1 MTDSQHFS
9 SVIAPPAPQEI
20 LLGCYSL
27 CSWAP
32 HLSHTLPRAALA
44 PGYTTRQTHI
54 RNEWES
60 LSGNPV
66 SQIQL
71 SGSDPDFQMA
81 VFYFGLFQMLC
92 PLTNTAQQPAGF
104 AVRAMSVNIIVPL
117 WCWCLENWHMQ
128 RTAGVWMLPHTSVAA
143 MSHWDC
149 TSRYLNP
156 FFSSP
161 PQPCHVNRVLI
172 KLLFTAMPMSK
183 VHFHALY
190 KLHSCL

>member
-27 CSWAP
+27 CSRTS
-32 HLSHTLPRAALA
+32 HLSQTLPRAALA
-44 PGYTTRQTHI
+44 PDYTTRQTHI

-81 VFYFGLFQMLC
+81 VSYFGLFQMLS

-104 AVRAMSVNIIVPL
+104 AVRAVSVIIIVPL
-117 WCWCLENWHMQ
+117 RCWCLELTHAKDSRSVN
-128 RTAGVWMLPHTSVAA
+128 ASPHK
-143 MSHWDC
+143 C
-149 TSRYLNP
+149 G
-156 FFSSP
+156 
-161 PQPCHVNRVLI
+161 NRVTLR
-172 KLLFTAMPMSK
+172 
-183 VHFHALY
+183 
-190 KLHSCL
+190 LHQQVL